1 MKNIK
6 FGMFSLVLL
15 AGITAAI
22 ASLSAH
28 STPPSSQ
35 ASSASLMAGQARVQE
50 PRART
55 ERPDMLVLDGRGAQ
69 LGVMVSDVDPK
80 AAAGGVKIDEVNE
93 DSPAEKAGIKAG
105 DIVVDYDGERVR
117 SARQFTRLV
126 QETPDGRSVAI
137 GLMRDGKKQTVN
149 ATPEAGRMTWNFG
162 PQVDR
167 AFREAERGFRFDVP
181 APRDFQYHFDDR
193 DGARRFEY
201 RIPNDVMPFMGR
213 PRGRLGVTAQSL
225 TEDLQAYFGAK
236 NGGALVSSVEKE
248 SAAAKAGIKAGD
260 VIVSV
265 NGRAV
270 SDADDLINKIEDVDG
285 EATIVVLRDK
295 KEVTLKATIGRPSGG
310 QAVRPSG
317 SRAVR
322 PSVRG

>member
-6 FGMFSLVLL
+6 FGAFGLGLLVAVATAVSSLGAQTRVPFDF
-15 AGITAAI
+15 AQGRQGEPGI
-22 ASLSAH
+22 
-28 STPPSSQ
+28 
-35 ASSASLMAGQARVQE
+35 
-50 PRART
+50 RT
-55 ERPDMLVLDGRGAQ
+55 ERPNVMVLDGRGAE

-80 AAAGGVKIDEVNE
+80 AAPGGVKIDEVND

-126 QETPDGRSVAI
+126 QETPEGRSVAI
-137 GLMRDGKKQTVN
+137 GIMRDGKKQTLN
-149 ATPEAGRMTWNFG
+149 ATPETGRMTWNLG
-162 PQVDR
+162 PEVDR
-167 AFREAERGFRFDVP
+167 AFREAERGFHFDVP

-201 RIPNDVMPFMGR
+201 RVPNELMPFMGR
-213 PRGRLGVTAQSL
+213 PRGRLGVTVQSL
-225 TEDLQAYFGAK
+225 TDELQAYFGAK
-236 NGGALVSSVEKE
+236 SGGALVSSVAKE
-248 SAAAKAGIKAGD
+248 SAASKAGIKAGD

-265 NGRAV
+265 NGRTV

-295 KEVTLKATIGRPSGG
+295 KEMTLKATIERP
-310 QAVRPSG
+310 RPVAPKAG
-317 SRAVR
+317 SRPGLVL
-322 PSVRG
+322 